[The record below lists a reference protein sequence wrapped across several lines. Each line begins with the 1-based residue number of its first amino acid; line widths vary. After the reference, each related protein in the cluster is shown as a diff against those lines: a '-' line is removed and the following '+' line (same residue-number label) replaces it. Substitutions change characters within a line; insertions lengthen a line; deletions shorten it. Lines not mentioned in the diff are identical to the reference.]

1 MANVK
6 KKKEKVVE
14 AVVLEEK
21 TNKEKNVDT
30 TEVEEVITTSTNN
43 GQKPYFFPRL
53 VAYIID
59 IMIVSIVCTGIM
71 FILPEN
77 ENYDKYMKE
86 YEQIQTDFI
95 EENIATEEYF
105 NKSVD
110 VVYDIDYSN
119 VIPMIIEVVLIILY
133 FIVFQFYNKGQ
144 TLGKKL
150 MKLRVVNITDDN
162 LTLNKMACRSLI
174 INSIFVNILIIG
186 SLLFLGRN
194 YYFYASYV
202 IQIISLIIIFST
214 LVMIL
219 FRKDG
224 RGLHD
229 VITKTKVIQEN

>member
-6 KKKEKVVE
+6 KKKEKIVD
-14 AVVLEEK
+14 AVVLEDVNSEK
-21 TNKEKNVDT
+21 SV
-30 TEVEEVITTSTNN
+30 

-59 IMIVSIVCTGIM
+59 IIIVSIVCTGIM
-71 FILPEN
+71 FLLPKN
-77 ENYDKYMKE
+77 DNYDKYIKE
-86 YEQIQTDFI
+86 YEQIQTEFM
-95 EENIATEEYF
+95 ENKITTKEYF

-119 VIPMIIEVVLIILY
+119 TLSMIIEVVLIILY

-150 MKLRVVNITDDN
+150 MKLRVVGVENNEI
-162 LTLNKMACRSLI
+162 TLNQIAWRSVI

-194 YYFYASYV
+194 YYFYASYA
-202 IQIISLIIIFST
+202 IQAISLIIIFTT
-214 LVMIL
+214 LIMIL

-229 VITKTKVIQEN
+229 VVTKTKVIQEN

>member
-6 KKKEKVVE
+6 KKKEKVVD
-14 AVVLEEK
+14 AVILEEVNNKDKKEIK
-21 TNKEKNVDT
+21 T
-30 TEVEEVITTSTNN
+30 SN

-53 VAYIID
+53 IAYFID
-59 IMIVSIVCTGIM
+59 FMIVSIVCTGIM
-71 FILPEN
+71 FLLPKN
-77 ENYDKYMKE
+77 DNYDKYIKE
-86 YEQIQTDFI
+86 YEQIQTEFM
-95 EENIATEEYF
+95 ENKITTGEYF
-105 NKSVD
+105 SKSVD

-119 VIPMIIEVVLIILY
+119 ALSMIIEVVLIILY

-150 MKLRVVNITDDN
+150 MKLRVIDVENNDV
-162 LTLNKMACRSLI
+162 TLNQIAWRSLI

-202 IQIISLIIIFST
+202 IQAISLIIIFTT
-214 LVMIL
+214 LIMIL

-229 VITKTKVIQEN
+229 VVTKTKVIQEN